1 MSATCPS
8 SQAHNLSLIQIMIHS
23 LFTDWYGHECI
34 KVTDDRAMNIQ
45 ITALIELFIFYQT
58 AYKKEIH
65 SEIYIGR
72 LLARQYRQELQSQEI
87 KEWWSLCIME
97 QYVIVWFYAIF
108 SKSSFTAQMDPQLCS
123 MLSYTQCCVI
133 ISYRVVSI
141 LFSLHCVAPNPVP
154 KLYSNPA
161 RKRGWLILAFSWR
174 S

>member
-1 MSATCPS
+1 
-8 SQAHNLSLIQIMIHS
+8 
-23 LFTDWYGHECI
+23 
-34 KVTDDRAMNIQ
+34 MNIQ

-72 LLARQYRQELQSQEI
+72 LLARQYRQELQSQEV
-87 KEWWSLCIME
+87 KEWWCLCIME

-123 MLSYTQCCVI
+123 MLSYTQRCVI

-141 LFSLHCVAPNPVP
+141 LFSPRFVAPNPFP
-154 KLYSNPA
+154 KLFKSCSEDRMTNIGIFMTPLSA
-161 RKRGWLILAFSWR
+161 LWTSINLFSPHPVSSGIL
-174 S
+174 